1 MKTIT
6 FLFAAAILVLSI
18 KIWGLNQDTSLL
30 NSRLNRTR
38 EEINAIILKE
48 KGLAVYKNE
57 AALPLDQ
64 YSLQVYNDIKE
75 IAAYYNEACEVKIAG
90 AKDLTALKD
99 LFKPSV
105 YEGIKYFDI
114 LCRFSLNE
122 RTGGSLLRMFC
133 SLGQAGPMEILEV
146 YLEKN
151 TVVLIMRLYG
161 T

>member
-1 MKTIT
+1 MI
-6 FLFAAAILVLSI
+6 FLFIAAILVLSI
-18 KIWGLNQDTSLL
+18 RIWGLNQDTILI
-30 NSRLNRTR
+30 NSRLN
-38 EEINAIILKE
+38 EVQGEVHAIILKE
-48 KGLAVYKNE
+48 KGLAVYKDE
-57 AALPLDQ
+57 TALPLDQ
-64 YSLQVYNDIKE
+64 YYLQVYNDIKE

-114 LCRFSLNE
+114 LCRFSLSE
-122 RTGGSLLRMFC
+122 RTGDSLLRMFC
-133 SLGQAGPMEILEV
+133 GLNQAGPMEILEV
-146 YLEKN
+146 CLKKN